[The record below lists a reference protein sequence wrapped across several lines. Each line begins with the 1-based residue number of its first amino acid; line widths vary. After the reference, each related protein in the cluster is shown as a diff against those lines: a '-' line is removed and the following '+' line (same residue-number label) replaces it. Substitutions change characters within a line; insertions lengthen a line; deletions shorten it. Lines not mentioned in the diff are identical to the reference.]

1 MPIYMPYIEK
11 TLSDYK
17 IPDDF
22 KYLPMA
28 ESALRNDVV
37 S

>member
-1 MPIYMPYIEK
+1 MPYIEK
-11 TLSDYK
+11 TLSANK

-28 ESALRNDVV
+28 ESALRNDVA
-37 S
+37 SGA